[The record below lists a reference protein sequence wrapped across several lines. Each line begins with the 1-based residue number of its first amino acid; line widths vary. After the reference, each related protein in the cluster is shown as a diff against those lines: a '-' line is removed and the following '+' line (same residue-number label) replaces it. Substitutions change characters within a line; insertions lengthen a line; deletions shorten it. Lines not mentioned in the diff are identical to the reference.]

1 MAHINAVL
9 LISSIIFI
17 VFIIQTIV
25 PHFTETFYFLPS
37 NAINEPWR
45 FITSIFLHAGFLH
58 LFLNLYAFILFGSIL
73 ERKIGSSEL
82 IKIFFLSG
90 FFGSLFYYLATII
103 NINPGLP
110 ALGASGAVFGIMG
123 AAAVFFPNLVIFIL
137 FIPMRMKQAI
147 IFWFILEFLGTF
159 NINSGIASAA
169 HLGGL
174 VIGYL
179 YAKHLAKKQ
188 SNEWWMT
195 IAMKGRE

>member
-1 MAHINAVL
+1 MAYYNAVL
-9 LISSIIFI
+9 LISITIFI
-17 VFIIQTIV
+17 AFIAQIII
-25 PHFTETFYFLPS
+25 PNFTESLYFLPS

-73 ERKIGSSEL
+73 EKRVGPIEI
-82 IKIFFLSG
+82 IKIFLLSG
-90 FFGSLFYYLATII
+90 ISGSLFYYLATLL

-123 AAAVFFPNLVIFIL
+123 ATAVFFPNLVIFIW
-137 FIPMRMKQAI
+137 FMPMRMKQAV
-147 IFWFILEFLGTF
+147 IFWFILEFLSTF

-179 YAKHLAKKQ
+179 YAKYIIKKQ
-188 SNEWWMT
+188 SSEWWVS
-195 IAMKGRE
+195 IAMK